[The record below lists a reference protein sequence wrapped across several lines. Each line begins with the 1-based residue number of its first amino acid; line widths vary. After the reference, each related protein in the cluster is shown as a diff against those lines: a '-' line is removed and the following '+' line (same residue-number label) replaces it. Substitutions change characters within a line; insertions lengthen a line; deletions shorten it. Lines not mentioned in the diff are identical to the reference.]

1 MARIRQVGKS
11 TCLYRSGWDIW
22 FGGLSLLWV
31 PHESGDW
38 LTEVT
43 WGRNKLENKGS
54 EDSPHQDE
62 GRAEQGSARGGKDV
76 WEGTL
81 QKGWWGAA
89 QGIGL

>member
-1 MARIRQVGKS
+1 MLVFESVVRVGHMVWG
-11 TCLYRSGWDIW
+11 RV
-22 FGGLSLLWV
+22 SLLWV
-31 PHESGDW
+31 PHESRDW

-54 EDSPHQDE
+54 EDSSHQDE
-62 GRAEQGSARGGKDV
+62 DQAEQGLARGGKDV

-81 QKGWWGAA
+81 QKGWRGAA

>member
-1 MARIRQVGKS
+1 MSQW
-11 TCLYRSGWDIW
+11 SGWDIW

-62 GRAEQGSARGGKDV
+62 GRAEQGLARGGKDV